1 MSTMLRWSPT
11 QHFHLHHDADK
22 LSGRFFGAST
32 EPAAERP
39 SWLPAAEGRVE
50 DDSYVI
56 HLALP
61 GVDPKDVGVSFMDN
75 VLTVRGERKPDH
87 DTAGKDYFI
96 REVAYGMFQRDFT
109 LPEGVDPA
117 QVEVKF
123 AQGLL
128 AIRVPKP
135 RSATPRAIE
144 IKVG

>member
-11 QHFHLHHDADK
+11 HQFHLHHDADK

-39 SWLPAAEGRVE
+39 SWLPAAERIE

-61 GVDPKDVGVSFMDN
+61 GLDPKDVGVSFMDN

-87 DTAGKDYFI
+87 DTTGKDYFI
-96 REVAYGMFQRDFT
+96 RELAYGTFQRDFT
-109 LPEGVDPA
+109 LPDGVDPA
-117 QVEVKF
+117 LVEVKY
-123 AQGLL
+123 AQGVL